1 MGQVYRA
8 RDTRLNRYV
17 AIKVLP
23 DDLARDPDRL
33 ARFTREAQTLAA
45 LNHPNIA
52 HIHGLEE
59 NNGIVALVMELVEG
73 HDLSVLIAGGPIP
86 IAEAL
91 PIARQIAEAL
101 EAAHEQGFVHRDL
114 KPANVKVRED
124 GTVKLLD
131 FGLAKALSQDDSKEL
146 SGAQANSPTVASPAM
161 TAMGVI
167 LGTAAYMAPEQ
178 ARGKKIDRR
187 VDIWA
192 FGVVFYEML
201 TGIRLFEGESVAE
214 TLGLIFSREPDLT
227 ALPPTTPP
235 GIQRIIGR
243 CLVKDPRQR
252 LRDAGDARLLIDDAL
267 EGRGD
272 PVSSGPVAA
281 GGDAAKAGRSWP
293 GQAAALAVVGAAC
306 LAVGWWMKPAP
317 VASPQVASFTQVTDQ
332 PGVETTPSL
341 SPDGKSVVYAKTIGT
356 DTALYLL
363 RIGGR
368 SPIRL
373 SPNAPARDQQPAF
386 SPDGE
391 RIAFRSDREGS
402 GVFLMTATGESVTRL
417 IDFGYTPSWS
427 PGGAEIVVSPGN
439 FYSPINISAI
449 ARGLS
454 VVNLKSGAVRKLP
467 IDERA
472 FQPTWSPS
480 GARIAFWGVHGN
492 SGQRDIWT
500 LAADGS
506 DAAAGGVRVTDD
518 PALDWSPT
526 WSPDGRHL
534 YFSSTRGGT
543 MNLWRV
549 PIDERSG
556 QVRGQPE
563 PVVTPSTWSGDMS
576 FSRDGMRFAY
586 SSLDFRSTILRVAFD
601 AAHGTLVGAPQ
612 PILKSNLAIRDH
624 ELSPDGGWI
633 AFTTSGAQEDLFVSR
648 IDGSD
653 YRRLTDDTFRDRG
666 PSWSPD
672 GSRIA
677 FYSDRSGM
685 YDLWTIRPDGSAL
698 SPLTRGTGNPGMP
711 VWAPKGDRIAEGYS
725 SWIMIDPTRIT
736 TAMPPAEP
744 EPTPTERFMP
754 SSWSAVSNRISGI
767 VTPVD
772 GSEYRIGVYNV
783 AIRQYTRVPGVST
796 GALWVWPLWL
806 ADGHRLIVRWPEGI
820 ELIDA
825 DTGTRHELISVGGM
839 MFGKSV
845 GVSRDNRWISYT
857 ETATEGD
864 IWMGTLKP

>member
-8 RDTRLNRYV
+8 RDTKLNRYV

-73 HDLSVLIAGGPIP
+73 DDLSVLIGRGAMPL
-86 IAEAL
+86 AEAL

-114 KPANVKVRED
+114 KPANVMVRED

-131 FGLAKALSQDDSKEL
+131 FGLAKALSQDDSKEI
-146 SGAQANSPTVASPAM
+146 SGALANSPTVASPAV
-161 TAMGVI
+161 TGAGVI

-201 TGIRLFEGESVAE
+201 TGVRLFEAESVAE

-235 GIQRIIGR
+235 GIKRIIGR

-281 GGDAAKAGRSWP
+281 GGDAAKAGRPWP
-293 GQAAALAVVGAAC
+293 VQAAALAVVGAAC

-317 VASPQVASFTQVTDQ
+317 AASPQVASFTQVTDQ

-373 SPNAPARDQQPAF
+373 SPTAPAQDQQPVF

-427 PGGAEIVVSPGN
+427 PDGTEIVVSPGT
-439 FYSPINISAI
+439 FSSPTDISAI
-449 ARGLS
+449 AHGLS

-467 IDERA
+467 IDERC
-472 FQPTWSPS
+472 FQPAWSRS
-480 GARIAFWGVHGN
+480 GARIAFWGVHGR
-492 SGQRDIWT
+492 SGQRDVWT
-500 LAADGS
+500 VAADGS
-506 DAAAGGVRVTDD
+506 DAATGGVKVTDD
-518 PALDWSPT
+518 AALDWSPT
-526 WSPDGRHL
+526 WSPDGRYL

-549 PIDERSG
+549 EIDERSG
-556 QVRGQPE
+556 QVRGDPE
-563 PVVTPSTWSGDMS
+563 PMVTPATWSGDLS
-576 FSRDGMRFAY
+576 FSRDGSRFVYA
-586 SSLDFRSTILRVAFD
+586 SLDFRTTILRAAFD
-601 AAHGTLVGAPQ
+601 AAHGVIVGAPV
-612 PILKSNLAIRDH
+612 PILKSNFPIRDH
-624 ELSPDGGWI
+624 QVSGDGDWL
-633 AFTTSGAQEDLFVSR
+633 AFTTSGVREDLFVSR

-653 YRRLTDDTFRDRG
+653 YRRLTDDAARDRG

-672 GSRIA
+672 GSHIA
-677 FYSDRSGM
+677 FYSDRSGTYEM
-685 YDLWTIRPDGSAL
+685 WTIRPDGSDL
-698 SPLTRGTGNPGMP
+698 RQLTAHTGNPGFP
-711 VWAPKGDRIAEGYS
+711 VWSPRGDRIAEGY
-725 SWIMIDPTRIT
+725 
-736 TAMPPAEP
+736 
-744 EPTPTERFMP
+744 F
-754 SSWSAVSNRISGI
+754 SWSLLDPNRTMASPIRRLPRARPSVSCRPHDRLRPIGWRESSRPTMARAPGSAYTTSRPGSTRRCRAIDGRRSGSG
-767 VTPVD
+767 PC
-772 GSEYRIGVYNV
+772 GSLMVV
-783 AIRQYTRVPGVST
+783 A
-796 GALWVWPLWL
+796 
-806 ADGHRLIVRWPEGI
+806 
-820 ELIDA
+820 
-825 DTGTRHELISVGGM
+825 
-839 MFGKSV
+839 
-845 GVSRDNRWISYT
+845 
-857 ETATEGD
+857 
-864 IWMGTLKP
+864 